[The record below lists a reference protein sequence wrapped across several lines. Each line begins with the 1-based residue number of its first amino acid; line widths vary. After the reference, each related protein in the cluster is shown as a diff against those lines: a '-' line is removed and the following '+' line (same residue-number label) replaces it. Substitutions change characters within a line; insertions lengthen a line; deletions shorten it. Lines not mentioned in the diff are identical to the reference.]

1 MKTLLP
7 ILILLAAGGVTVLLV
22 VFKPEA
28 AEAAPERPITSV
40 EVLTVVPESV
50 QLTVR
55 SQGTVLPRTE
65 SDLSA
70 EVSGR
75 IIEVAD
81 SFRAGGSFRQG
92 DVLVK
97 IDPSDYEA
105 AVAASRAELANAELA
120 LAQETALAEQAAAD
134 WAALGQGEPSDLTL
148 RKPQLAQAEAA
159 VESARANLKRAERD
173 LARTEL
179 AAPFDGRVLSTSAD
193 LGQFISAAPA
203 TPVAR
208 IFATDRAEVRL
219 PVTAREAERLE
230 TRDRRR
236 RYITLEKANTPDSPT
251 WTAHFARLEATIDP
265 ETRLLYVVAALD
277 APFKPTA
284 EHPEPLRRGQ
294 FVNAVIEGRALSDT
308 FVLPRYALRGS
319 DTVYVATPQDTL
331 ETRRVEIAQSDAEQV
346 IISGGLEPGDRI
358 VLSPIAYYVENMPV
372 EVLEE

>member
-1 MKTLLP
+1 MKVLLP
-7 ILILLAAGGVTVLLV
+7 ILILLAAGGATALLI
-22 VFKPEA
+22 VFKPDATEV
-28 AEAAPERPITSV
+28 APERPITSV
-40 EVLTVVPESV
+40 EVLTVQPESV

-81 SFRAGGSFRQG
+81 NFRAGGSIEAG
-92 DVLVK
+92 DILLK

-105 AVAASRAELANAELA
+105 AVAASRAQLANAELA

-134 WAALGQGEPSDLTL
+134 WAALGEGKPSDLTL
-148 RKPQLAQAEAA
+148 RKPQLTQAKAA
-159 VESARANLKRAERD
+159 IESARANLKRAERD

-179 AAPFDGRVLSTSAD
+179 TAPFDGRVLSTSAD

-203 TPVAR
+203 APVAR

-219 PVTAREAERLE
+219 PVTTREAERLE
-230 TRDRRR
+230 TKNRRQR
-236 RYITLEKANTPDSPT
+236 TITLQKANTPKSPT
-251 WTAHFARLEATIDP
+251 WSAHFARMEATIDP

-277 APFKPTA
+277 APFEPTA

-294 FVNAVIEGRALSDT
+294 FVSAEIEGRTLSEAYT
-308 FVLPRYALRGS
+308 LPRYALRGS
-319 DTVYVATPQDTL
+319 DTVYAVTSDDTL
-331 ETRRVEIAQSDAEQV
+331 ETRRVEIAQSNARQV
-346 IISGGLEPGDRI
+346 IITGGLKPGDR
-358 VLSPIAYYVENMPV
+358 VVTSPIAYYVENMPV
-372 EVLEE
+372 EVIEK

>member
-251 WTAHFARLEATIDP
+251 WTARFARLEATIDP